1 MKRRRISSRMHK
13 HTADAVAAPRRANG
27 NGTVTAS
34 SRPGPHLTLA
44 PARPWSHTLVLK
56 GDLDHHSASE
66 LEDELVCLLEEGVT
80 ALTLDLR
87 QLHELDPR
95 GAHVIALQSAL
106 FKGRGR
112 RLHVL
117 AGSPAVHCTLA
128 ATGGQDLLGSEPAG
142 RKDDAE
148 GAAGLFSSYS
158 AQRAD
163 ADLSTT
169 VTRELGLV

>member
-1 MKRRRISSRMHK
+1 MKHRRISSRMRQHP
-13 HTADAVAAPRRANG
+13 ADGVIAAARRTNG
-27 NGTVTAS
+27 NATATAS
-34 SRPGPHLTLA
+34 VHQGPHLTLTA
-44 PARPWSHTLVLK
+44 ERPWSHTLVLK

-87 QLHELDPR
+87 DLDELDSR

-112 RLHVL
+112 RFAVL
-117 AGSPAVHCTLA
+117 VGSPALECALA
-128 ATGGQDLLGSEPAG
+128 AAGGLELIRSEPAEDPS
-142 RKDDAE
+142 RPFASISSHRAE
-148 GAAGLFSSYS
+148 P
-158 AQRAD
+158 Q
-163 ADLSTT
+163 LSTT